1 MYVLLY
7 LHIITMFTA
16 VSLAAGSSILLLIG
30 ARRGDRALVASLTG
44 LSLDRIIPPL
54 YVVGG
59 LFGIAT
65 GLTFGY
71 NLLAPWMLIAYVLF
85 AGLAGMGILY
95 SGPLMGR
102 VHAVASGQGGDS
114 QAFAVLIRR
123 FQLDTLISLGGIG
136 LIVADMV
143 FKPWS

>member
-7 LHIITMFTA
+7 LHIITMFIA

-44 LSLDRIIPPL
+44 MSLDRVIPPM

-102 VHAVASGQGGDS
+102 VHGAATKGGDS
-114 QAFAVLIRR
+114 QAFSALIRR
-123 FQLDTLISLGGIG
+123 FQLDTLLSLGGIG